1 MTWQWRKAPEWHYAR
16 RQGIGGSDAT
26 VIMTGDQDRI
36 LNLYLEKIGEREP
49 DDLSTSLPVQ
59 IGIATEGLHAAWLE
73 RESGFAVRDRNK
85 SFTCADP
92 DFMRCEIDGLTT
104 LPCGQTA
111 IVEFKHVNPF
121 SEIDGVVQR
130 YMPQLHH
137 QMHVCGVS
145 EAILSV
151 FVGTQ
156 RHEVYSVSLDE
167 FYLAALIEREEAF
180 WQAVQ
185 TKTPPVA
192 MPVIAPPVPPEAMRT
207 VDMQGNNEWAS
218 LAADWLENK
227 KAASTFEKAAKGVKA
242 LMQPDMGEAYGH
254 GLRCVRAKNGN
265 LSVKEA
271 K

>member
-1 MTWQWRKAPEWHYAR
+1 MSLTKEQIAR
-16 RQGIGGSDAT
+16 RKESIGASDAN
-26 VIMTGDQDRI
+26 VIMGGDDQR
-36 LNLYLEKIGEREP
+36 LMQLWLEKTGQAEP
-49 DDLSTSLPVQ
+49 EDLSRSLPVQ
-59 IGIATEGLHAAWLE
+59 MGVWTEPLNRRWYTLTTGEEIERAGESVKHAAQTFMTCTLD
-73 RESGFAVRDRNK
+73 GFIVSRPAV
-85 SFTCADP
+85 FEA
-92 DFMRCEIDGLTT
+92 
-104 LPCGQTA
+104 
-111 IVEFKHVNPF
+111 KHVNPF

-145 EAILSV
+145 EAILSA

-156 RHEVYSVSLDE
+156 RHEVYSVALDE

-192 MPVIAPPVPPEAMRT
+192 LPVIAPPVPPEAMRS
-207 VDMQGNNEWAS
+207 VDMTGSNEWAS

-227 KAASTFEKAAKGVKA
+227 KAAATFEKAAKGVKA

>member
-1 MTWQWRKAPEWHYAR
+1 MTFSPAQLLKR
-16 RQGIGGSDAT
+16 RESIGASDANY
-26 VIMTGDQDRI
+26 IMGGNDERLMQ
-36 LNLYLEKIGEREP
+36 LWLEKTGQAEP
-49 DDLSTSLPVQ
+49 EDLSRSLPVQ
-59 IGIATEGLHAAWLE
+59 MGVWTEPLNRRWYTLTTGEEIERAGESVKHAAQTFMTCTLD
-73 RESGFAVRDRNK
+73 GFIASRPAV
-85 SFTCADP
+85 FEA
-92 DFMRCEIDGLTT
+92 
-104 LPCGQTA
+104 
-111 IVEFKHVNPF
+111 KHVNPF

-156 RHEVYSVSLDE
+156 RHEVYSVALDE

-192 MPVIAPPVPPEAMRT
+192 LPVIAPPVPPEAMRS
-207 VDMQGNNEWAS
+207 VDMTGSNEWAS

-265 LSVKEA
+265 LSVKES

>member
-1 MTWQWRKAPEWHYAR
+1 MSGFTKEQIAKR
-16 RQGIGGSDAT
+16 RESIGASDAVT
-26 VIMTGDQDRI
+26 IMGGDDER
-36 LNLYLEKIGEREP
+36 LLRLFLEKTGQAEP
-49 DDLSTSLPVQ
+49 EDLSRSLPVQ
-59 IGIATEGLHAAWLE
+59 MGVWTEPLNRRWY
-73 RESGFAVRDRNK
+73 
-85 SFTCADP
+85 T
-92 DFMRCEIDGLTT
+92 LTT
-104 LPCGQTA
+104 GEEIERAGESVKHAVQTFMTCTLDGFIA
-111 IVEFKHVNPF
+111 SRPAVFEAKHVNPF

-156 RHEVYSVSLDE
+156 RHEVYSVALDE
-167 FYLAALIEREEAF
+167 FYLAALIEREEEF
-180 WQAVQ
+180 WRAVQ

-192 MPVIAPPVPPEAMRT
+192 MPVIAPPVPPEAMRS

-227 KAASTFEKAAKGVKA
+227 KAAAKFEKAAKGVKA